1 MAWRSLNE
9 HYFQAPYCTVM
20 QCQSH
25 IALMQK
31 ADLDPDDGGCLNVSN
46 VKTGDELNG
55 KTLTL
60 IVTQIYTANQCKV
73 ALSRHL
79 YPFLFRWKWSL
90 SR

>member
-1 MAWRSLNE
+1 
-9 HYFQAPYCTVM
+9 
-20 QCQSH
+20 
-25 IALMQK
+25 MQK
-31 ADLDPDDGGCLNVSN
+31 TDLDPDDGGCLIVSN